1 LRATDPSIG
10 ATSPAIERS
19 RVVLPIPE
27 APAIE
32 MTSPGYTSIVMPE
45 IKGASYPTDRS
56 LNESRAS
63 GVLVDILY
71 PFPKTIQST
80 LTFRLIRG

>member
-1 LRATDPSIG
+1 MG

-19 RVVLPIPE
+19 SVVLPIPE

-32 MTSPGYTSIVMPE
+32 IISPGYTSIVMPE
-45 IKGASYPTDRS
+45 IKGASYPTDKS

-63 GVLVDILY
+63 GVFVNILY
-71 PFPKTIQST
+71 PLSQTHPINAYF
-80 LTFRLIRG
+80 